1 MNIYECAIVIT
12 LIICITIIV
21 VLFII
26 NETKL
31 EQQRVKNR
39 KWSSADNSDLYKSY
53 RCDSTTTTLKFYDK
67 PKDSSNKKDSNVKL

>member
-26 NETKL
+26 SETKL

-67 PKDSSNKKDSNVKL
+67 PKDSSNKKDSNGKL

>member
-1 MNIYECAIVIT
+1 MDVYECAIVIT
-12 LIICITIIV
+12 LIICITIII

-39 KWSSADNSDLYKSY
+39 RWSSADSSDLYKSY

-67 PKDSSNKKDSNVKL
+67 PKYNNNKKDSNVKL